1 MRRLLLVL
9 AFVPLPACAWT
20 RVSDQQ
26 IAQMSAELAPP
37 DLRLLI
43 QRFPREYARG
53 LDRAFAD
60 AGEIHGT
67 NLRQSTERETRKIVA
82 MIRTNQPMSDA
93 NNPFN
98 VRSTADLEPSRTDFE
113 GYFERALPKFPTV
126 FYGLEHRFQLGM
138 YLDQAFARTAHFTPL
153 MGEEYFR
160 FGERRTSIEFDDR
173 STAFGVASLCYS
185 HAVSDAVNL
194 YYYIWREAGGDV
206 RPASFLRGRGV
217 FANGN

>member
-1 MRRLLLVL
+1 
-9 AFVPLPACAWT
+9 
-20 RVSDQQ
+20 
-26 IAQMSAELAPP
+26 
-37 DLRLLI
+37 
-43 QRFPREYARG
+43 
-53 LDRAFAD
+53 
-60 AGEIHGT
+60 
-67 NLRQSTERETRKIVA
+67 
-82 MIRTNQPMSDA
+82 MIRTNQPMGAVVEQLGILAHLVGDA

-126 FYGLEHRFQLGM
+126 FYGLEHRFQLGI